1 MILQVELGIGCSHV
15 ELVGFWL
22 AFSYLG
28 QYDNSVYLI
37 GIFMFFHR
45 HVRLADGISTE
56 RWQTKLDHGC
66 LSKTISTQGNADW
79 VWVTKSIFGIL
90 AFRKD
95 L

>member
-37 GIFMFFHR
+37 GIFMFFFTAMLDWQM
-45 HVRLADGISTE
+45 VFRLSGGRQNWIM
-56 RWQTKLDHGC
+56 
-66 LSKTISTQGNADW
+66 
-79 VWVTKSIFGIL
+79 V
-90 AFRKD
+90 
-95 L
+95 